1 LPRDRT
7 GHYVGYITD
16 TEVASLIANHTAAVD
31 PHPIYLTQAEGDGR
45 YLHPTTQRVFRL
57 SLEGPSPIGIYPTI
71 LSLGSIPDVMA
82 IFVTGG
88 ITIGG
93 KIVPPGGLANGQYNY
108 NFAINTSTGLIEIHI
123 KSSDFPNSILPLTI
137 FVQQYLQ

>member
-1 LPRDRT
+1 
-7 GHYVGYITD
+7 
-16 TEVASLIANHTAAVD
+16 
-31 PHPIYLTQAEGDGR
+31 
-45 YLHPTTQRVFRL
+45 
-57 SLEGPSPIGIYPTI
+57 
-71 LSLGSIPDVMA
+71 MA

-123 KSSDFPNSILPLTI
+123 KSSENPNSILPLTI